1 MPKLD
6 KELQQA
12 IDAHPGEAVP
22 VIDERTGTPYVLVPR
37 TLYEQMKA
45 ALEEELDI
53 RGAYP
58 LMDAVA
64 RSEGWEDPDMDSYD
78 VYARKPKP

>member
-1 MPKLD
+1 MVPNEIGQKLHHRST
-6 KELQQA
+6 L
-12 IDAHPGEAVP
+12 GEAL
-22 VIDERTGTPYVLVPR
+22 T
-37 TLYEQMKA
+37 Q
-45 ALEEELDI
+45 EELDI